1 MSIEE
6 LVIEIQ
12 KGNAGLKNELW
23 ERIRKWAAVLCR
35 RYAEYG
41 GKMGCEMEDLINVSW
56 FGVERAIK
64 AYDPDKP
71 YKFITY
77 MKFNVQNAISEL
89 LGLRGRKR
97 LPELSLDEPLGGED
111 EDTTRLDMLEDK
123 TAGEAFESV
132 EQRELCGWVREQ
144 VEELRPDLREIIHGK
159 YWQGM
164 TCAELGRRIGASSD
178 RVRQLEA
185 TALGKIR
192 QRPEMREYYN
202 AFCYRRVGVNSF
214 NTTWTSS
221 TEWAVLKLE
230 QMRERE
236 RENEK
241 RIIAQIQQEKTG
253 EMSGENMDCREYRI
267 LESEL

>member
-12 KGNAGLKNELW
+12 KGNAELKNELW
-23 ERIRKWAAVLCR
+23 ERVRKWAAVLCR

-41 GKMGCEMEDLINVSW
+41 GKMGCELEDLINVSW

-97 LPELSLDEPLGGED
+97 MPELSLDEPIGGED
-111 EDTTRLDMLEDK
+111 EDTTRLDML
-123 TAGEAFESV
+123 
-132 EQRELCGWVREQ
+132 
-144 VEELRPDLREIIHGK
+144 EELRPDLREIIHGK

-164 TCAELGRRIGASSD
+164 TCAELGRCIGVSGD

-202 AFCYRRVGVNSF
+202 SFCYRHTGVSSF

-236 RENEK
+236 KAAFGRCFSDMLNRARTKNEQRENGGN
-241 RIIAQIQQEKTG
+241 QE
-253 EMSGENMDCREYRI
+253 
-267 LESEL
+267 